1 MRSASAVLVV
11 VVLALASSS
20 CAGSF
25 VASEA
30 EPQHWLG
37 FKPEA
42 GSSFD
47 YTTLARHFDF
57 RGRYLLALTPL
68 AIYHPF
74 DTKS

>member
-11 VVLALASSS
+11 VVALALVSSS

-30 EPQHWLG
+30 EPQHWLI

-47 YTTLARHFDF
+47 YTALARHFDF

-68 AIYHPF
+68 PHLFP
-74 DTKS
+74 S